1 MYHITNQDSSSIK
14 ACLEKAEKVGT
25 MFHCFLYIT
34 NKIITHYRAVKM
46 KTGKMTSKRL
56 SFYNYPQLFTQFGCD
71 DQPMLD
77 HVTELLGSLPEDA
90 DENQEAENG
99 EFDDDLNSASSDEE
113 DMDTQ

>member
-14 ACLEKAEKVGT
+14 ACLEKAEK
-25 MFHCFLYIT
+25 
-34 NKIITHYRAVKM
+34 
-46 KTGKMTSKRL
+46 
-56 SFYNYPQLFTQFGCD
+56 LFTQFGCD